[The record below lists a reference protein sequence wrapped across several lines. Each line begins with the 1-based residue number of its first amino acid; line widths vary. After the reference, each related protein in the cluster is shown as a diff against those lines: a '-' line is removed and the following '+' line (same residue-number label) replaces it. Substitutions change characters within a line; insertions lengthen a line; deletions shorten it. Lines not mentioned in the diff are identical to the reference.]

1 MYDII
6 KEVKPAVLL
15 FLAFSLLTGLVYPL
29 VITGIVHTT
38 MPEQADG
45 SLIIMDGKVM
55 GSELIGQIFTS
66 PSYFHGRPSAVNYAA
81 NGSGASNYGP
91 TSTKLTDQVRR
102 RVEQIRIE
110 NNLSQNSPVPADLVL
125 ASASGLDPHISMQG
139 AMLQVPRIAR
149 ARALPESEVKLLLYQ
164 TREPAEY
171 GILGQERVN
180 VLKLNLAL
188 DDLTRR
194 RSLHA

>member
-29 VITGIVHTT
+29 LITGVVQTT
-38 MPEQADG
+38 MPERADG
-45 SLIIMDGKVM
+45 SLIVVDGQVI
-55 GSELIGQIFTS
+55 GSELIGQNFS
-66 PSYFHGRPSAVNYAA
+66 SSGYFHGRPSAVGYAA
-81 NGSGASNYGP
+81 NGSGASNLGP
-91 TSTKLTDQVRR
+91 TSSRLMDEVRR
-102 RVEQIRIE
+102 RVEQVRME
-110 NNLSQNSPVPADLVL
+110 NNLSQNMPVPADLVE
-125 ASASGLDPHISMQG
+125 ASASGLDPHISMEG
-139 AMLQVPRIAR
+139 AMLQVPRVAKAR
-149 ARALPESEVKLLLYQ
+149 GFPESEVKLLVYQ
-164 TREPAEY
+164 TIEPAQF

-194 RSLHA
+194 R